1 MILKLNK
8 HFNGFFDKISSDQ
21 GLFRVRSRD
30 QGKISSIK
38 NLDPGRGWFY
48 SPYDSDYPL
57 YSDIMQC
64 KDTSLDNTGKQHEC
78 FAVQLSST

>member
-1 MILKLNK
+1 MIKECFKYAIKHLRRVNLKLNK

-48 SPYDSDYPL
+48 SPYESD
-57 YSDIMQC
+57 
-64 KDTSLDNTGKQHEC
+64 
-78 FAVQLSST
+78 